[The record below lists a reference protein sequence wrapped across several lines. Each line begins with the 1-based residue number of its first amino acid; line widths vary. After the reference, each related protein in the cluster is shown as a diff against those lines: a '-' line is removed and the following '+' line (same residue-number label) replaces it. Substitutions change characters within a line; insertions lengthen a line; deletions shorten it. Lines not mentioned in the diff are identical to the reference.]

1 VIRTASIVVLV
12 LYLAVATGF
21 AQKLARTP
29 DGHPDL
35 QGLWLNNT
43 ATPLERPA
51 EFAGKVLLSDAEARE
66 YLQRYQLDRTAA
78 ASRVDPAFE
87 LDVAGDLD
95 TYEPGPLLPG
105 NRTSLIT
112 DPDSGRVPALTPE
125 AQARAAAQAQRVRSR
140 NAENPEDFTNAERC
154 LQVAQTSAPP
164 MLPAYYNNNLQI
176 VQTRDYVMILSEM
189 IHDVR
194 IIPLARG
201 AHLPSAIGQ
210 WKGDSIGRWEGDT
223 LVVDTTNFTDK
234 TNLRGSGPGLHVVER
249 FALDGPDALK
259 YQFAVD
265 DPGSFVRSW
274 SGDSL
279 MTRSQERMFEYACH
293 EANYSLPI
301 MMRGE
306 RFQEGELGGT
316 KSQKPVER

>member
-1 VIRTASIVVLV
+1 VIRTPSIVIIVV
-12 LYLAVATGF
+12 YLAVSTVFG
-21 AQKLARTP
+21 QKLARTP
-29 DGHPDL
+29 DGKPDL

-51 EFAGKVLLSDAEARE
+51 EFAGKAFLSDAEARE
-66 YLQRYQLDRTAA
+66 YLERYQLDRTAA
-78 ASRVDPAFE
+78 ASRVDPTFE
-87 LDVAGDLD
+87 LDVAADLD

-105 NRTSLIT
+105 RRTSLIT
-112 DPDSGRVPALTPE
+112 EPDTGRVPALTPE
-125 AQARAAAQAQRVRSR
+125 AQLRAAGQAQRVRSR

-194 IIPLARG
+194 IIPLARA

-249 FALDGPDALK
+249 FALHGPDALK
-259 YQFAVD
+259 YEFAVD
-265 DPGSFVRSW
+265 DPESFVRSW